1 MDVHTKKGEQINIM
15 EEWQMKK
22 FQSIVGVMIAG
33 LILLAGCNQSDESEE
48 EPLDQNQVEQKEEG
62 QSAESNESD
71 QIVGIA
77 ETFIDQ
83 LNEGKFDEAT
93 ENFDETMAEQLTADD
108 LEAIWNDL
116 NSQLGD
122 FIDQEFNTIEEVDG
136 YQVVLTTGIFNN
148 DDVTF
153 QVTLNENQQISG
165 FYIQ

>member
-1 MDVHTKKGEQINIM
+1 
-15 EEWQMKK
+15 MKK